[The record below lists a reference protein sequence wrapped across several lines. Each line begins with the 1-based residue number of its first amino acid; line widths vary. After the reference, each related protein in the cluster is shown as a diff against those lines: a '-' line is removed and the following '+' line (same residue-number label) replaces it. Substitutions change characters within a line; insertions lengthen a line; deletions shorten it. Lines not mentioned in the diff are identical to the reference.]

1 MARLIKTKF
10 KYISK
15 KMLAIFMVT
24 VVVIVCVVWLIG
36 SQTFNATGTNFVDA
50 ANADHWGRSDLRAF
64 LNPGLIDG
72 EQKNYLVDSTS
83 NESSAKSGY
92 EEYFTEAEL
101 ELIRSGIGYTT
112 ETKNSATNVIEKT
125 KDRYWLPSINSDGR
139 LYWGTEDV
147 SDESTKTFI
156 NNDTANSILNKKN
169 YYIPDDY
176 IGSDNNIAWSRS
188 SKDGKV
194 MTTNGLKLVNETGG
208 IAPILTISKSKFDYA
223 SVACGSNIF
232 KNNSGRLEV
241 KDYTNKED
249 IAMYL
254 KKSNVDFEKIS
265 NIENVEKNNTSLN
278 INFYNSEKD
287 RVGSYIVVCIYN
299 ERDAYLY
306 SYRCDSDSKQVT
318 INTKESE
325 LGNYNVDVWMEKE
338 VDGTVSEIGQ
348 MYTAPDN
355 RSFNTKCKLIASK
368 DEIYASWNLTGEKNS
383 GFNQKIYLGKE
394 GGQLIPFWICGQIDN
409 NGKIITNGSYIV
421 LYQAKTISSN
431 KNYNENAEKYTA
443 TSDMGGKNAIPI
455 LTIGNGSESV
465 ITCYAGYESLPNDIL
480 KYTNGTEGETPSRYT
495 WYYYKLDKNDGTE
508 TTATEWITGFPKE
521 IGKYK
526 VKVSADAT
534 NNNVAIESKQVALE
548 IIPKLMRINVENSQQ
563 SYVVNQTFDSK
574 TLKVTANFSDGSS
587 NIVKDNVLITDS
599 EGNTVDDNYKFIE
612 SKDYTLTVKYTQTTD
627 AGATSETENITIK
640 VIDKMLDSISAVA
653 NSDLKCIEGKELDTS
668 GIVVTAEYN
677 DGTRAIIYKD
687 GEKAATAIGD
697 IQLSPKKFEYSDGE
711 TQQIIIK
718 YSDSGISKFCDL
730 PVTVEKKKL
739 SSIEVVHNPVKMT
752 YIQGENFDPTGLSV
766 KAIYN
771 NGNERVL
778 EKEEYS
784 YSPER
789 FDNVDVTPI
798 KTNVTITYTGSEE
811 VTTSFIDVINDII
824 VNPPQVTD
832 IEVDTTQGWSD
843 TYVSGQEF
851 STENLIVNAI
861 YNNGNKRQLSP
872 KSEENQDGYEHPKTL
887 TFGVQKCD
895 ITYTTTNPVTGKK
908 ETFIKL
914 VDVHVSRISFDSISI
929 KSGPDKMNYV
939 EGQTFDPT
947 GLVVTAKLSDPIA
960 GAGADSID
968 IKSFGDGFWSFEP
981 NILVKGTTSVT
992 VKYNLGSKPTANI
1005 DGITVVEK
1013 KLDLI
1018 NIKNQPNNIRYAVGA
1033 KFNPDG
1039 LSIVAKYNDDSM
1051 KEVEYSDSIIDAK
1064 FVFSPEQLDFKSEG
1078 NDVTFQ
1084 TVKVSYTDVYG
1095 SASANI
1101 TVYKIPKVPSKL
1113 EVLNTS
1119 SNKTNYTEG
1128 ENFDPVGL
1136 RLKVTYTDG
1145 EEKEIVV
1152 TGLKDLET
1160 YNLAYN
1166 PTGPLSSNDK
1176 KVIVEYTE
1184 DERSVEGQDIGS
1196 LTVKAAQSITV
1207 EQKTLDRIEV
1217 TTEPKISYIEG
1228 ETFNSD
1234 GMVVTKYYNNGT
1246 SDVTTD
1252 YTLTYEDG
1260 TPVEGELTLEDGR
1273 ATKKTIKVA
1282 LNDDSEKTTTFVIWV
1297 AVKTPKDITINHDP
1311 ETKYVVGQS
1320 FDPTGLKFTV
1330 TYDNGTDEIIEVTN
1344 NSNLAPGLSFVVD
1357 TPLTINSNSV
1367 VIQFEKN
1374 GERVEKTL
1382 TINVK
1387 EKKLDYIYIY
1397 IRPDKIL
1404 YIEGET
1410 FNPAGMVVKSRY
1422 NDGEEVELENSQ
1434 YTYSAEPL
1442 QWNGTAEQDIEIVY
1456 TDDQTKTVHQT
1467 ITVVQKTI
1475 TGLEVKKVPNKTS
1488 YFVGE
1493 KIDPTGMQ
1501 INAIFNNGDVIT
1513 VYGEGAEDIGGELVI
1528 PDNMLLYGDTEVMI
1542 SYIHNG
1548 MIVVTKQDI
1557 IVNNIVLDSITI
1569 VTPPT
1574 KLEYV
1579 EEEFFDTE
1587 GMIVMAKYNN
1597 GFEKQVENSS
1607 LAVSPNPLT
1616 TDTKSAEIYY
1626 TSGNITKVAKQDIVV
1641 KAIDDVYKQS
1651 TLQDEMKQ
1659 ALISGKFTDGAE
1671 LVITKIEDN
1680 YGLYKEMY
1688 EKLTQKLDVALLY
1701 DVSIVG
1707 GSYHGSMRLTFV
1719 VGEAFDGRYITI
1731 VHKLA
1736 SGEKELLSGIV
1747 RDGKVT
1753 VTVNELS
1760 PFMLALD
1767 SEDNNN
1773 GGSDGENNS
1782 NGSGSGSG
1790 DGTGGTSANN
1800 DGSTS
1805 GNDVSGSNIF
1815 NTGDNSLAVILG
1827 LIITLSICVVI
1838 ILVLRKKK

>member
-15 KMLAIFMVT
+15 KMLAIFMIT
-24 VVVIVCVVWLIG
+24 VVVTVCVVWQIG
-36 SQTFNATGTNFVDA
+36 NQTFNATGTNFVDA

-64 LNPGLIDG
+64 LNPNLIDG

-83 NESSAKSGY
+83 NESSDKSGY
-92 EEYFTEAEL
+92 EEYFTESEL

-112 ETKNSATNVIEKT
+112 ETKNSATNVMEKT
-125 KDRYWLPSINSDGR
+125 KDRYWLPSIDSNGR

-147 SDESTKTFI
+147 SDESTETFI
-156 NNDTANSILNKKN
+156 NNDTSNSILNKKN
-169 YYIPDDY
+169 YYIP
-176 IGSDNNIAWSRS
+176 GSYTYSDSDVSWSRS
-188 SKDGKV
+188 SKDGRV

-208 IAPILTISKSKFDYA
+208 ISPILTISKSKFDYA
-223 SVACGSNIF
+223 SVACGSNIV
-232 KNNSGRLEV
+232 KNNSGRLAIE
-241 KDYTNKED
+241 DYTNRMD
-249 IAMYL
+249 IAMHL
-254 KKSNVDFEKIS
+254 KKSNADFEKIS
-265 NIENVEKNNTSLN
+265 DIEKIEKNDNSLN
-278 INFYNSEKD
+278 INFYNSEEG

-306 SYRCDSDSKQVT
+306 SRRCDSDSKQVT
-318 INTKESE
+318 INTEESE
-325 LGNYNVDVWMEKE
+325 LGNYNVDVWIEKE
-338 VDGTVSEIGQ
+338 ADGTVSEIGQ
-348 MYTAPDN
+348 VYIDPDN
-355 RSFNTKCKLIASK
+355 RSFNAKRKLIASK
-368 DEIYASWNLTGEKNS
+368 DELYASWNLTGEKNS
-383 GFNQKIYLGKE
+383 GFNQKIYLGE
-394 GGQLIPFWICGQIDN
+394 DGGKLIPFWICGQIGDD
-409 NGKIITNGSYIV
+409 GKIITNGSYLV
-421 LYQAKTISSN
+421 LYQARTISSD
-431 KNYNENAEKYTA
+431 KNYNENTEKYTA
-443 TSDMGGKNAIPI
+443 TSDMGGKSVLPT
-455 LTIGNGSESV
+455 LTIGDESKNV
-465 ITCYAGYESLPNDIL
+465 ITCYAGYESSPDDIL
-480 KYTNGTEGETPSRYT
+480 KYTNGAEGETPSQYT
-495 WYYYKLDKNDGTE
+495 WYYYRLDKDDGAE
-508 TTATEWITGFPKE
+508 TTATEWMNGFPKE
-521 IGKYK
+521 VGKYK
-526 VKVSADAT
+526 VKVAVDAT
-534 NNNVAIESKQVALE
+534 DNNAAVESKLVTFE
-548 IIPKLMRINVENSQQ
+548 IVPKLMGINVENSQQ
-563 SYVVNQTFDSK
+563 SYIVNQAFDSK
-574 TLKVTANFSDGSS
+574 TLKVTAIFSDESS
-587 NIVKDNVLITDS
+587 NIVEDILITDS
-599 EGNTVDDNYKFIE
+599 EGNTVADDYKFVE
-612 SKDYTLTVKYTQTTD
+612 SKDYTLTVRYMQTTD
-627 AGATSETENITIK
+627 IGVISETANVTIK
-640 VIDKMLDSISAVA
+640 VIDKMLNSISAVTRGE
-653 NSDLKCIEGKELDTS
+653 LKCIEGKELDTS
-668 GIVVTAEYN
+668 RIIVTGEYN

-687 GEKAATAIGD
+687 DKKTEAAVGD
-697 IQLSPKKFEYSDGE
+697 IQLSPKKFDYSDGE
-711 TQQIIIK
+711 TQQVIIK
-718 YSDSGISKFCDL
+718 YSESGISKFCDL

-739 SSIEVVHNPVKMT
+739 SNIKVVHNPVKMI

-766 KAIYN
+766 KAVYN
-771 NGNERVL
+771 NGDERVL

-784 YSPER
+784 YSPEK
-789 FDNVDVTPI
+789 FDNADATPT
-798 KTNVTITYTGSEE
+798 KTNITITYTGSEK
-811 VTTSFIDVINDII
+811 VADFLTDVINDII

-832 IEVDTTQGWSD
+832 IEVDTTQGWCN

-851 STENLIVNAI
+851 STENLIVNAV

-895 ITYTTTNPVTGKK
+895 ITYTTTNPVTGKE

-914 VDVHVSRISFDSISI
+914 VDVQVSKISFDSISI
-929 KSGPDKMNYV
+929 KSGPDKMNYI

-947 GLVVTAKLSDPIA
+947 GLVVTAKLSDPMA
-960 GAGADSID
+960 GAGTDSID
-968 IKSFGDGFWSFEP
+968 IESFEDGFWSFEP

-1013 KLDLI
+1013 KLDSI
-1018 NIKNQPNNIRYAVGA
+1018 NIKNQPNNIRYAVGS

-1039 LSIVAKYNDDSM
+1039 LSIVAKYNDDSR
-1051 KEVEYSDSIIDAK
+1051 KEVEYSDSIIDAQ
-1064 FVFSPEQLDFKSEG
+1064 FVFFPEQLDFKSEG
-1078 NDVTFQ
+1078 NDVTSQ

-1095 SASANI
+1095 LASTNI

-1145 EEKEIVV
+1145 EEKEITV

-1160 YNLAYN
+1160 YNLEYN
-1166 PTGPLSSNDK
+1166 PTGQLSSNDK
-1176 KVIVEYTE
+1176 EVIVEYTE

-1196 LTVKAAQSITV
+1196 LTVKAAQPITV
-1207 EQKTLDRIEV
+1207 EQKKLDRIEV

-1273 ATKKTIKVA
+1273 ATKKTIKVV
-1282 LNDDSEKTTTFVIWV
+1282 LNDDSGKTTTFVVWV

-1344 NSNLAPGLSFVVD
+1344 NSNFAPGLSFVVD
-1357 TPLTINSNSV
+1357 TPLTINSNSAI
-1367 VIQFEKN
+1367 IQFEKN

-1387 EKKLDYIYIY
+1387 EKKLDYIYISK
-1397 IRPDKIL
+1397 RPDKIL

-1410 FNPAGMVVKSRY
+1410 FNPAGIVVKSRY

-1442 QWNGTAEQDIEIVY
+1442 QWNGTAEQDIEIAY

-1493 KIDPTGMQ
+1493 KIDPAGMQ

-1513 VYGEGAEDIGGELVI
+1513 VYGEGAEDIGGELII

-1542 SYIHNG
+1542 SYIYNG

-1557 IVNNIVLDSITI
+1557 IVNNIALDSITI

-1587 GMIVMAKYNN
+1587 GMVVMAKYNN

-1707 GSYHGSMRLTFV
+1707 GNYHGSMRLTFV

-1805 GNDVSGSNIF
+1805 ENGVSGSSIF
-1815 NTGDNSLAVILG
+1815 NTGDNSLTVILG
-1827 LIITLSICVVI
+1827 LIIILSVCVVI
-1838 ILVLRKKK
+1838 ILILRKKK